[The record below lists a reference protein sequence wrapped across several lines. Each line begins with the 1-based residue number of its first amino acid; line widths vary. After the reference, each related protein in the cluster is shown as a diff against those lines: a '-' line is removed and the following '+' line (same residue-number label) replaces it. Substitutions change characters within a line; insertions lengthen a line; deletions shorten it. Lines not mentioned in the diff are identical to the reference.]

1 VTSAS
6 GPPPN
11 RRYGHPLTLVAIASG
26 ALVAGVVGATI
37 ATSSGSPARPVP
49 AAAQFAQPATTP
61 APGTPAPGTAAPG
74 TAAPGTAPPSTPP
87 HRAWRPGRPP
97 SFRGP
102 GRPFAFPFG
111 GFLFPGRALH
121 GQFVI
126 PAAGGGYQTEAVQS
140 GQVTAVSGSSLTVR
154 SADNFTR
161 SYRVTSAVRVLP
173 GHGISSVKSGDQ
185 VRVMATVH
193 GPAATVTTVIDV
205 SRLRSKGWAPGGGQH
220 WPAAGSGG

>member
-37 ATSSGSPARPVP
+37 ATSSAAPARPVP
-49 AAAQFAQPATTP
+49 AAAQFARPAATPAPSTP
-61 APGTPAPGTAAPG
+61 APGIAPPGPAAPG
-74 TAAPGTAPPSTPP
+74 TPP

-111 GFLFPGRALH
+111 GFLFPGRAVH

-193 GPAATVTTVIDV
+193 GSAATVTTVIDV

>member
-1 VTSAS
+1 MTPAS

-11 RRYGHPLTLVAIASG
+11 RRYGHPLTLAAIASG

-37 ATSSGSPARPVP
+37 ATSSAAPARPVP

-111 GFLFPGRALH
+111 GFLFPGRAVH

-173 GHGISSVKSGDQ
+173 GHGISSVKPGDQ
-185 VRVMATVH
+185 VRVIATVH
-193 GPAATVTTVIDV
+193 GSAATVTTVIDV

-220 WPAAGSGG
+220 

>member
-1 VTSAS
+1 VTPAS

-37 ATSSGSPARPVP
+37 ATSSAAPARPAP
-49 AAAQFAQPATTP
+49 AAAQFARPTATP
-61 APGTPAPGTAAPG
+61 APGTPAPRKAAPG
-74 TAAPGTAPPSTPP
+74 KGAPSTPP
-87 HRAWRPGRPP
+87 PGAWRPGRPP

-111 GFLFPGRALH
+111 GFLFPGRAVH

-126 PAAGGGYQTEAVQS
+126 PATGGGYQTEAIPS
-140 GQVTAVSGSSLTVR
+140 GRVTAVSGSSLTVR

-193 GPAATVTTVIDV
+193 GSAATVTIVIDV
-205 SRLRSKGWAPGGGQH
+205 SQLRSKGWAPGGGQH